1 MQSKQEFLA
10 AVHVFYLHCKE
21 LNIITL
27 SFIKKKTYTNN
38 TLISHTKIISSKYK
52 TMEPRPTIGP
62 KKVIYN
68 ITTHKAQKNCVNTYT
83 TLNYKKMQ
91 KILNITVK
99 ATWLKAAT
107 QCP

>member
-1 MQSKQEFLA
+1 M
-10 AVHVFYLHCKE
+10 V
-21 LNIITL
+21 
-27 SFIKKKTYTNN
+27 
-38 TLISHTKIISSKYK
+38 
-52 TMEPRPTIGP
+52 PRPTIGP

-99 ATWLKAAT
+99 ATWLKAAK